1 MSKSGTL
8 RWIYGRI
15 RGQRYIMF
23 LLTALNGVSS
33 ALGVY
38 FAFLSKSVIDA
49 ATSRDMHRLLIQSVI
64 AVAVILAEIL
74 LSYLSAYIE
83 ERSTATLDKK
93 LKQRI
98 FSMIIRKDYA
108 SVTAYHSGDLMTRL
122 TDDVSVIS
130 ANVLTLVPAV
140 FGFAVTLVLALIG
153 LLELDL
159 RFGLIFLVGGAL
171 FLIAVRVFSRYLKS
185 LHKRVQNAVSK
196 GNSFF
201 QEAIANLLMIKVFG
215 IENRVGDIGG
225 ERQSA
230 VRRARIRRS
239 NVHIV
244 SYMGASLLFSIGSLY
259 ALIWSAYKLS
269 LGLITFGTLTAILQL
284 VNRVQ
289 SPVAA
294 MTGVIPRVFSILA
307 SAERLIEIENLP
319 DEEASAPKDREEY
332 YRGFSELRFS
342 GVSFSYDK
350 LPVIRNADFAVK
362 RGSFTVIGGHS
373 GIGKSTLLKLLLG
386 VYKPDGGSVSVVIN
400 NERIE
405 AGPDTRALFAYVP
418 QGNMILSGTIR
429 GTLTMVRPNASDEE
443 IRRAAEISC
452 AKEFLDQLPE
462 GLDTEIGENGLG
474 LSEGQVQRLA
484 ITRAVLSGAG
494 VLLLDEA
501 TSALDEKTEAEL
513 LSNLKALKDKT
524 CIIISHKPSA
534 FKICD
539 TVMTLSGGNVNVKN
553 IKSTDG
559 G

>member
-1 MSKSGTL
+1 MRRSGTL
-8 RWIYGRI
+8 GWICGRI
-15 RGQRYIMF
+15 RGRRYIMF
-23 LLTALNGVSS
+23 LLIALNGVSS

-49 ATSRDMHRLLIQSVI
+49 ATSRDMKSLLAQSVI
-64 AVAVILAEIL
+64 AVSVILAEIM

-83 ERSTATLDKK
+83 ERSTASLDRD
-93 LKQRI
+93 LKQRV

-159 RFGLIFLVGGAL
+159 KFGLIFLIGGAL
-171 FLIAVRVFSRYLKS
+171 FLIAVRVFGRYLKG
-185 LHKRVQNAVSK
+185 LHKRVQSAVSK

-201 QEAIANLLMIKVFG
+201 QETIANLLMIKVFG
-215 IENRVGDIGG
+215 IEDRVGAIGG
-225 ERQSA
+225 ERQNN

-307 SAERLIEIENLP
+307 SAERIMEIENLP
-319 DEEASAPKDREEY
+319 DEENCAPRDRAEY

-342 GVSFSYDK
+342 DVSFSYDK
-350 LPVIRNADFAVK
+350 LPVIKNADFAVK
-362 RGSFTVIGGHS
+362 RGSFAVIGGHS

-386 VYKPDGGSVSVVIN
+386 VYKPDGGSVSVTVGG
-400 NERIE
+400 ERLE
-405 AGPDTRALFAYVP
+405 AGPGTRALFAYVP

-429 GTLTMVRPNASDEE
+429 GTLTMVRPDASDEE
-443 IRRAAEISC
+443 LWRAAEISC
-452 AKEFLDQLPE
+452 AKEFLEQLPD
-462 GLDTEIGENGLG
+462 GLNTEIGENGLG

-513 LSNLKALKDKT
+513 LSNLKSLEDKT
-524 CIIISHKPSA
+524 CIIVSHKPSA
-534 FKICD
+534 FKVCD
-539 TVMTLSGGNVNVKN
+539 TVITLSGGNVNVKS
-553 IKSTDG
+553 IGDR
-559 G
+559 